1 MPPFEPECLNVSA
14 GGLTCPEANRQS
26 GNHRSAGFRRPVLV
40 RVTGVMTGE
49 HGENFVGSW
58 LMGGWGFFTTQLVSA
73 TGMPLRNQQT
83 EKRSSEAVSR

>member
-58 LMGGWGFFTTQLVSA
+58 LMRAMGLFHHSTCFSDWYA
-73 TGMPLRNQQT
+73 P
-83 EKRSSEAVSR
+83 EKSVNGEAKQ